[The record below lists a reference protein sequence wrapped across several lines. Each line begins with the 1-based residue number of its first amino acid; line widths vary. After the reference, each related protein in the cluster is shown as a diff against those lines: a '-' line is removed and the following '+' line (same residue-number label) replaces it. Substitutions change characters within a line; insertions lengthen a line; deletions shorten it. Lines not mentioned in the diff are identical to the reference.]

1 VSLKP
6 LQPNPNG
13 PSAYSGDA
21 NINIPGIGSGQVFVQ
36 LISIG
41 KLYHFGVTISQ
52 LPGQTQS
59 IKLNVDTQ
67 VGNTSSTSID
77 IPGIGNGLLTLN

>member
-1 VSLKP
+1 MPLKTA
-6 LQPNPNG
+6 NPDG
-13 PSAYSGDA
+13 PPVYTGGAS
-21 NINIPGIGSGQVFVQ
+21 INIPGIGSGQVSVE
-36 LISIG
+36 LIANG
-41 KLYHFGVTISQ
+41 NLLYYKVTISQ